1 MDQSEAPLVDALVDY
16 RKRNRYGYTP
26 PGHRQGRGTD
36 DRVLAVLG
44 HEPFQDDVLASG
56 GLDDRRTS
64 NKYLKRAEDLMAE
77 AVGADVAW
85 FSTCGSS
92 LSVKAA
98 MMAVAGRAGDSAR
111 AGRAGDSARA
121 GRAGDSARAGGDGS
135 LIVPRDSHKSIVA
148 GLIFSGVQARWVTPQ
163 WDADRHISHPPSPQ
177 DYVDVW
183 DKYPE
188 AAGALVVSPSPYGT
202 CADLEAIAKV
212 CHDRGK
218 PLIVDEAWG
227 AHLPFHEDLPT
238 WAMDAGAD
246 VCVVSVHKMGAGFEQ
261 GSVFHLQGDLVDQD
275 RLSACADLL
284 MTTSPNVLVYA
295 AMDGWRRQMVEHGR
309 ELLGDALQLV
319 KQLRDDIE
327 LIPDVEVLD
336 QELLG
341 EQASHDLDRL
351 QIMMD
356 VSATG
361 TSGYQ
366 AADWLREHKQIDLG
380 MTDHRRVLATI
391 SFADD
396 KATAERLLD
405 ALWAWRKAANDFDS
419 PPQMRLPSPSEI
431 ELETVQLPRDA
442 FFARVEAVPAEKAAG
457 RVSAEQITPYPPG
470 IPAVVPGERLN
481 DAVVDYLR
489 SGLDAGMNI
498 PDAADPS
505 LKTFRCVAS

>member
-1 MDQSEAPLVDALVDY
+1 MDQSEAPILDALVDY
-16 RKRNRYGYTP
+16 RKANRYGYTP

-44 HEPFQDDVLASG
+44 LDPFRDDLLASG

-64 NKYLKRAEDLMAE
+64 NKYLKRAEDLMIE

-98 MMAVAGRAGDSAR
+98 MMSVAGAGSGQI
-111 AGRAGDSARA
+111 AGS
-121 GRAGDSARAGGDGS
+121 AGGS
-135 LIVPRDSHKSIVA
+135 LLVPRDSHKSIVA
-148 GLIFSGVQARWVTPQ
+148 GLIFSGVQPRWVTPQ

-177 DYVDVW
+177 DYRDVW
-183 DKYPE
+183 DRYPD

-202 CADLEAIAKV
+202 CADLAEIAKI
-212 CHDRGK
+212 CHERGK

-284 MTTSPNVLVYA
+284 MTTSPNVMVYA
-295 AMDGWRRQMVEHGR
+295 AIDGWRRQMVEHGR
-309 ELLGDALQLV
+309 ELLGNALELV
-319 KQLRDDIE
+319 RGLRDDIE

-336 QELLG
+336 AELLG
-341 EQASHDLDRL
+341 NEASHDLDRL
-351 QIMMD
+351 QILMD

-366 AADWLREHKQIDLG
+366 AADWLREHKQIDVG
-380 MTDHRRVLATI
+380 MTDHRRILATMT
-391 SFADD
+391 FADD
-396 KATAERLLD
+396 KATGERLLD
-405 ALWAWRKAANDFDS
+405 ALWGWRKAANDFDS
-419 PPQMRLPSPSEI
+419 PPPIRLPAPKEI
-431 ELETVQLPRDA
+431 QLDNVLLPRDA
-442 FFARVEAVPAEKAAG
+442 FFGNVESVPAEKAAG
-457 RVSAEQITPYPPG
+457 RICAEQITPYPPG

-481 DAVVDYLR
+481 GAVIDYLR
-489 SGLDAGMNI
+489 SGVGAGMNV
-498 PDAADPS
+498 PDAADTT
-505 LKTFRCVAS
+505 LETVKVVAT